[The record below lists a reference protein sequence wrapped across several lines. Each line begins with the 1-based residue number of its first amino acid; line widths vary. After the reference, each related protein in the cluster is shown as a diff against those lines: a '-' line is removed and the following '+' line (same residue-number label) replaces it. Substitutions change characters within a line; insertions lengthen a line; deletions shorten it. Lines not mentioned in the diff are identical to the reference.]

1 MVTFVSDLRAVEG
14 EDRRGGQGHCGT
26 LSGGAKSA
34 ADESPGSGAFLCTKW
49 RDAVE
54 VIHDQTTAGTGTIEA
69 PTAAEPGGKKPHWW
83 SPAVAPALPPISAK
97 RAYVEVLFTFS
108 AFFLTGVIAAGLL
121 LADRYKDILSNA
133 SWALYVPQAVEA
145 LLQSAVAVGL
155 VLLLS
160 ERRGVSPATLGLR
173 LQRKP
178 DGRFAAGATT
188 RVLAWAI
195 FAQLLGGV
203 VNALLQTGHLPTSK
217 PSAPALVFG
226 VADSIQAGIV
236 EELVV
241 LAFLVVTLRQARR
254 PLWEIALVALVLR
267 GSYHIYYGP
276 GVVGILVWAAIFLWI
291 YLRTQALI
299 PLIVTHAV
307 WDMVGFLSQR
317 WAAVAG
323 FALLV
328 TVAIWIAAPITWA
341 VERGDRDRAARVGW
355 SPALGWS
362 GGGPGWAAGGH
373 PYSTTAQWVPPGW
386 HPDPSG
392 VHHWRWWDGYA
403 WTDHVSGP

>member
-1 MVTFVSDLRAVEG
+1 MQER
-14 EDRRGGQGHCGT
+14 
-26 LSGGAKSA
+26 
-34 ADESPGSGAFLCTKW
+34 
-49 RDAVE
+49 
-54 VIHDQTTAGTGTIEA
+54 
-69 PTAAEPGGKKPHWW
+69 TAAATEPVPPPPPGFLAPDQKRHWW
-83 SPAVAPALPPISAK
+83 SPAPAPELPPITAK

-108 AFFLTGVIAAGLL
+108 VFFLTGVIAAGLL
-121 LADRYKDILSNA
+121 LANRYRDVLSNA
-133 SWALYVPQAVEA
+133 SWALYVPQAVDV
-145 LLQSAVAVGL
+145 LMQSALAVVL

-160 ERRGVSPATLGLR
+160 SRRGVSPATLGLR
-173 LQRKP
+173 WQRRP

-188 RVLAWAI
+188 RVFAWAI
-195 FAQLLGGV
+195 FAQIVGGI

-217 PSAPALVFG
+217 PSAPELLFG
-226 VADSIQAGIV
+226 VADSVQAGIV

-254 PLWEIALVALVLR
+254 PLWEIVVVALVLR

-291 YLRTQALI
+291 YLRTQALV
-299 PLIVTHAV
+299 PLIVTHSA
-307 WDMVGFLSQR
+307 WDTVGFLSQR

-323 FALLV
+323 IALLV

-355 SPALGWS
+355 SPVRS
-362 GGGPGWAAGGH
+362 AGGAAH
-373 PYSTTAQWVPPGW
+373 WPPSDAWPASSPPPPSSWIPSGW
-386 HPDPSG
+386 YPDPSG
-392 VHHWRWWDGYA
+392 ANYWRWWDGYA